1 MHTHP
6 LLNITTL
13 NEAKALLGEKFPTIT
28 GFFFEDSAEYIATIL
43 AGFAAGDAQMMV
55 LPAHSLKSSAKQMGA
70 DKLSYLAR
78 EIELGAKES
87 LTGKAAL
94 GSLQAAVTEIE
105 TTLAQTIAAFAE
117 YR

>member
-1 MHTHP
+1 MHTQL
-6 LLNITTL
+6 LLNLSSL
-13 NEAKALLGEKFPTIT
+13 NEAKDLLGEKFPTIT

-43 AGFAAGDAQMMV
+43 TGFANGDAQAMV

-70 DKLSYLAR
+70 DKLSHLAR

-87 LTGKAAL
+87 LSEKTPLAA
-94 GSLQAAVTEIE
+94 LQAAVTELE
-105 TTLAQTIAAFAE
+105 TTLAQTISAFAE